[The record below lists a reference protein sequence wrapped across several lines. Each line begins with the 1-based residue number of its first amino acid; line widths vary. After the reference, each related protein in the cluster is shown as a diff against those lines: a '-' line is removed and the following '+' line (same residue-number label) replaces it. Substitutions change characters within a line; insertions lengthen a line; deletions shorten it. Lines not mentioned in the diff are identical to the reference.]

1 MKEYRIYMNIELFD
15 RLNEYV
21 ESVGYQRSR
30 IIEKMIKEYIKYCSN
45 RWF

>member
-1 MKEYRIYMNIELFD
+1 MKEYRIYMNIELFE

-30 IIEKMIKEYIKYCSN
+30 IIEKMIKDFLSKKQN
-45 RWF
+45 MV